1 MNLVRWLMASPLK
14 GASKLYLGGDNVY
27 GQIGD
32 GTFVYKSSP
41 VLVGT
46 SYWSAV
52 AEGTSHVVA
61 IRSDGALFAWGSN
74 DFGQVGNNLAFRFVS
89 SPVQI
94 GTSSW
99 VSVAASN
106 SNSYAIRK
114 DGGLFAWGDNTAGQI
129 GNNTTINGTIAG
141 YSYTSVGAGYFT
153 RFALRNNGAPVI
165 LGPYTNSIANNTSVY
180 SNLWPKTIKIPAQ
193 YSDENYNQFYVN
205 SAQSIY
211 QEVAANDTYS
221 YERNTAYIR
230 SDGALFLRG
239 RNSYGELGTNSTIDN
254 FSYAQ
259 IGTSSWTQVCIEGA
273 NGAAIRSDGA
283 LFTWGVNSY
292 GALGQSLYPG
302 DNHCSSPVQVGT
314 SSWSQVALKR
324 SLYNASMFGAAIRS
338 DGALFAWGDSDILYT
353 GGAFGNNGATSNL
366 NISWSQVGRGYHLN
380 ALISVDNKLYTGYGG
395 YTGDG
400 FTGVDPNALGGP
412 RFLQKIGDQSWT
424 QVATGD
430 YARLA
435 IRSDGALFGW
445 GDNFSGGIP
454 PTVGTS
460 PGMYL
465 SPVQIGT
472 SSWTQVY
479 LSVSTSI
486 AAAIRSDGRLFTWG
500 TGTAGQLGNNSTTA
514 QYSPVQIGT
523 SSWSQINLNPGHILA
538 LRTDGALF
546 TWGVNTSGELG
557 DGTTLNRSSP
567 VQIGTSSWS
576 QLKSGNG
583 NQVSFAVRTDGA
595 LFAWGLNST
604 GQLGDGTTVSKSSP
618 VQIGTSSWTL
628 VYGATQTVTNIVLTL
643 AIRSDGG
650 LFAWGS
656 NTTGV
661 LGDGT
666 TTNKSSPVQ
675 IGTSSWTQVISSRTT
690 TIALRTDGALFTWG
704 QASTGGIG
712 DNTTVNK
719 SSPVQIGTSSWI
731 QVYATPGLLTFSA
744 LRSDRLL
751 FYWGGLN
758 VDNTGPRNLS
768 SPVQIQTSAFS
779 SPVQIGTSSWSQI
792 VLGPYNA
799 IAIRNDKSL
808 FVWGGNSAGQ
818 IGDGTTV
825 DKSSPVQIGTS
836 SWTKVFSLPT
846 YTSAAIRLDGALFAW
861 GDGGVGQLAQNS
873 TIYRSSPVQVGTSS
887 WTAIAS
893 EDSTAN
899 VIAIRGDGALFA
911 WGGGALIS
919 PLDSV
924 GDGTTLSRSSP
935 VQIGFNTFVQ
945 SPVQIGTSSWTAVT
959 AGKSYASAIRTDGGL
974 FAWGLNNTYQLGDG
988 TTINRSSPVQIG
1000 TSSWALVNAGERTTV
1015 GITSNRSLF
1024 GWGNN
1029 ENFATGV
1036 SDFVSPVSVG
1046 PGWNSTAIVSRNGR
1060 LYAWGY
1066 NVAGTIGDGT
1076 TVNKSWPVQIG
1087 TSSWSQVHGGA
1098 SHTAA
1103 INSIGQLYAWGLN
1116 TSGQLGDNTS
1126 INRSSPVLISTSSWT
1141 QVRLGLSHTMALR
1154 TDGALF
1160 AWGSN
1165 SNAQLGLNINSFT
1178 ANFSSPVQVGTSSWI
1193 QIGTNNLTTHA
1204 IRSDGGLFGWG
1215 DNSVGQIGNNTVNV
1229 DGTLSWTQVAN
1240 GFASATQFRTF
1251 GIRSDGALLA
1261 WGAGNNYG
1269 ELGIGVFGFRSSPV
1283 QLGTSSWSQ
1292 VAAGQFHAL
1301 AIRTDGAL
1309 FAWGRNDNGGA
1320 LGDNTII
1327 SKSSPVQ
1334 IGTSSWS
1341 KVGAGADHS
1350 VAIRSDGA
1358 LFAWGYNVYGAAGDN
1373 STLNRSSP
1381 VQLGSSSW
1389 TVVAAGN
1396 NNAAAIRS
1404 DGRLFTWGKGDYGVL
1419 GESVY
1424 PYLNRSSPVQ
1434 VGTSSWTQVGQGFA
1448 HTIAIRSDGGLFA
1461 WGSNLYG
1468 ELGQNSIN
1476 ITNAAQSWS
1485 SLGTYSNTW
1494 HGADIRTDGAL
1505 FIFGPNLDG
1514 QLGINS
1520 TINTYSPVQVGTSSW
1535 TQVVCAQG
1543 ASTYAIR
1550 SDGALFAWG
1559 LNDFGALGDNTTVK
1573 KSSPV
1578 QIGTSSWIQ
1587 LAAGMAI
1594 AASGQTYG
1602 YAYTPIA
1609 IRKDG
1614 ALFAWGR
1621 NDLYQIGDGTTIN
1634 RSSPVLIGGSTSFT
1648 QVTYGLGIG
1657 VNSPTGRSYA
1667 IRSDGSLFT
1676 WGAYGDTGPGNGTFF
1691 AGDNISW
1698 TQISAGTNHVAAID
1712 SNSKLYTWGI
1722 NANGQ
1727 LGDSTT
1733 VTKSS
1738 PVQIGTSNWSQ
1749 VVASDRHTL
1758 AMRSDGALFTWGL
1771 NNFGQLGAGTT
1782 VSRSSPVQVG
1792 TSSWTQISSR
1802 ADSSIAIRTGGS
1814 LFTWGYNNVG
1824 QLGDNTTINKSSPV
1838 QIGTSS
1844 WTQVAIGTSI
1854 TGAIRS
1860 DGGLFTWGYNN
1871 FGSIGDNTIINRSSP
1886 VQIGTSSWTQVS
1898 MLSYTAAIRSDGR
1911 LFTWGPNIAF
1921 SGILG
1926 DGTFQPRSSPVQVG
1940 TSSWSQVRAGRN
1952 SFAIRSDG
1960 ALFGW
1965 GLNQTSNIDPG
1976 GLGINNIS
1984 YNDYRQS
1991 WTQIKGGGSNG
2002 FGTGQILALRNDGG
2016 LFFLG
2021 NSSSGS
2027 GGIPEFAGFSSII
2040 YPLQIGT
2047 SSWTQIDACP
2057 NNSAA
2062 IRSDGALFTWGA
2074 NNSGQLGDN
2083 TTINKSSPVQIGTSS
2098 WIQVAL
2104 TSSTFNNTYAAIRS
2118 DGALFTWGH
2127 GVAGALGSNATVS
2140 RSSPVQVGTSSWIQ
2154 VAGYRTGNSLP
2165 AFSAIRSDGALFTWG
2180 VNQDGQLGDGT
2191 TIQRSSPVQI
2201 GTSSWTIVSGNAAI
2215 RSDGALFTWGA
2226 NSNGQLGDG
2235 TTVAK
2240 SSPVQIGTS
2249 SWTFISTM
2257 GSLANFA
2264 IRVDGA
2270 LFGWG
2275 LNSISSS
2282 ITYNVG
2288 NASRYNTSSPVQ
2300 IGIGSSWSFVHNYP
2314 LFGFGSIIDQV
2325 GVVAIRSDKT
2335 LYGWG
2340 PGAGQ
2345 TLWNATVP
2353 LVSAG
2358 GPYPYNAGIQFQP
2371 GNLPNTPTAI
2381 GYYPFYASPVQIGT
2395 DSWTLITTGG
2405 NTTAYGIRN
2414 SKIYH
2419 WGYNGYDG
2427 GAAFPIGDGTTA
2439 PRSSP
2444 VQIGLDK
2451 VYRTPTQITNI
2462 SWSQVHAGL
2471 EANLGV
2477 STDNKLYTWRS
2488 GSSGELGSSNTSE
2501 VVLSPRD
2508 LHARSWKWVGNTLN
2522 DTTGAIRNDG
2532 ALFMWGQGLNGPLG
2546 NNTINST
2553 SSPVQVGTSSWIMVD
2568 SDGSRSAN
2576 AIRDFDYAVFGW
2588 GWNSLGQV
2596 GDNTTIQ
2603 RSSPVQIG
2611 TLKAEKITHAPG
2623 STFAI
2628 EKWSNALVAWGFN
2641 GNGNLGDGTVISRS
2655 SPVYIGTSKWR
2666 DINSYLATYAIRE
2679 DGALF
2684 AWSGQYSGP
2693 YVSAGLYATGNNS
2706 EPVRSS
2712 PVQIGTSSW
2721 TQVSTNLYNTLAIRS
2736 DGALFGWGMFNAGQL
2751 GTNES
2756 WNDRKNYTK
2765 SWAQVAFGFSH
2776 AVGVRSDGLLFTW
2789 GYDING
2795 SGVLGD
2801 NTISSKYYS
2810 PLQIGTSSWT
2820 KVGAGEY
2827 QSFAIRTDGALFAW
2841 GNNGSGALGDNTV
2854 INRLSPV
2861 QIGTSSWT
2869 QVDGSAGTTVAI
2881 RTDGGLF
2888 TWGSGTNGALGS
2900 NATTARSSPVQVGTS
2915 SWTQIRGGNTT
2926 VFAIRNGGSLFAWG
2940 YNQLGW
2946 LGDNTTINKS
2956 SPVQIGTSSWTF
2968 ISTRHAIR
2976 SDGALFAWGSN
2987 SLGQLGDSTTVD
2999 KSSPVQIGTSSW
3011 TQVRSGNTSYGI
3023 RSDGALFA
3031 WGSGANYNIGDN
3043 TTVSKSSPVQI
3054 GSSSWSQLGTSY
3066 RDNSNEITGAAIRTD
3081 GGLFTWGREAGGAT
3095 LGDLNYIQI
3104 GIARSVFGN
3113 TLDIGYNS
3121 SPVQVGLISCY
3132 FSPVQIG
3139 TSSWSQVLAGTAA
3152 GAAIRIDGALFTWG
3166 SNYGSL
3172 ADGGGQLGYNTTIN
3186 SSSPIQVGTSSWTQV
3201 QGLND
3206 YGGFAVVQTFA
3217 RRSDG
3222 TLWSWGAGNRVLG
3235 LTTTAISRSS
3245 PVQIGNNGPWSTAS
3259 KTASLGYAN
3268 AAAIRTDG
3276 ALFTWGNGG
3285 SGALGD
3291 NTTVSRSSAVQIG
3304 TSSWTQVITGVAG
3317 TQILRSDNLIYWAGG
3332 NVVDGSTNSSN
3343 AGFWQPT
3350 FSLISRSSPV
3360 LLGSL
3365 SSTSS
3370 PVQIGTSSWTQIATG
3385 ALFNHNRAIRSGGSL
3400 FAWGRNN
3407 SPAGVIGDSTTTDK
3421 SSPVQIGTSSWIQ
3434 VSSAHEIRS
3443 DYVLFGQGENAQ
3455 GATGD
3460 GTVVT
3465 KSSPVQL
3472 GSYPVVKSP
3481 TQIGTSSWSQV
3492 YAGHTHT
3499 VALRS
3504 DGGLFTWGNNA
3515 QGQIGDNT
3523 TVNKSSPVQI
3533 GSSSWSMLTTGQNNT
3548 YGITRANLLFAW
3560 GTNLL
3565 TVGDGTLIPRSSPVQ
3580 IGANPWR
3587 EVYAKANT
3595 TFAIRN
3601 DGAMLVWG
3609 INELNAS
3616 GTFGDGTTISR
3627 SSPVLTGS
3635 LITSPVLVDG
3645 NSWNFASA
3653 GYDNGLG
3660 VDINNRAYAWGYN
3673 RTNTYSWT
3681 TISGGSPI
3689 AAIRSDGMLFAWGLN
3704 TAGAIGDGTTV
3715 NKSSPVQIGTS
3726 SWSQV
3731 CVGPAVVHAIRSDG
3745 ALFGWGAGG
3754 GSIGDGT
3761 TVAKS
3766 SPVQIGSSS
3775 WSMLPTY
3782 TGIGGTAAFAIR
3794 SDKALFGWGATNTS
3808 GQIGDNTVISR
3819 SSPVQI
3825 GTSSWTQ
3832 VTHTG
3837 NSTKAIRFD
3846 GSLFCWGINTAGE
3859 VGDNT
3864 VISRSS
3870 PVQIGTSSWT
3880 QVTGCHAIRSDGA
3893 LFGWGNNSN
3902 GSIGDGTYINQSSP
3916 IQIGT
3921 SSWTQV
3927 MSFIKQG
3934 GAAIRADGA
3943 LFTWVGPQALPG
3955 TPIWGWGTSSGS
3967 VYTFNENGQSIYNL
3981 SPVQLGTGLSWTQIH
3996 LAAFGFGGI
4005 IARRNDN
4012 KVFMINSGRLG
4023 PAVPISGESATL
4035 ENANRIVVAGNNNN
4049 TYYTTLTEF
4058 PNIASYPS
4066 PTQIG
4071 IGGTWKKVS
4080 AGAAQNYLINNAN
4093 VLYSWGSSLKN
4104 NYVINYDYALSAI
4117 TADIDDAG
4125 ANKDF
4130 NGVRGYIKK

>member
-1 MNLVRWLMASPLK
+1 MASPLK
-14 GASKLYLGGDNVY
+14 GASKLYLGGDNTY

-32 GTFVYKSSP
+32 GTLVYKSSP

-46 SYWSAV
+46 SYWSTV

-61 IRSDGALFAWGSN
+61 IRSDGALFAWGRN
-74 DFGQVGNNLAFRFVS
+74 ETGQLGTGHAEYRKYVS

-99 VSVAASN
+99 VAVAASN

-114 DGGLFAWGDNTAGQI
+114 DGGLFAWGDNFYGQI
-129 GNNTTINGTIAG
+129 GNNSTVTSLSGFSTSSWSFVDVTTSYIGAITSDQKLFLWGFSTLNNILNNSFVNDPVQTRNTGIEYNNILTLYDNNNYRQITTDPSSTSRVTFVKSDYSLWTRGINTFGQLGDGTTINKSSPIQ
-141 YSYTSVGAGYFT
+141 
-153 RFALRNNGAPVI
+153 I
-165 LGPYTNSIANNTSVY
+165 
-180 SNLWPKTIKIPAQ
+180 
-193 YSDENYNQFYVN
+193 
-205 SAQSIY
+205 
-211 QEVAANDTYS
+211 
-221 YERNTAYIR
+221 
-230 SDGALFLRG
+230 
-239 RNSYGELGTNSTIDN
+239 GTNSWIL
-254 FSYAQ
+254 
-259 IGTSSWTQVCIEGA
+259 IRA
-273 NGAAIRSDGA
+273 NSFNTYAIRSDGA
-283 LFTWGVNSY
+283 LFTWGANYAGQLGQNIFPGGESNRSSPVQVGTSSWIQVTPNTDGTLVAGIRTD
-292 GALGQSLYPG
+292 GALFMWGTDARQNSTPAGLFGNNFTANPLGSISWTQIVGGQNGYIDNNNKLYVLGLAGDGSSGGYWPALVENTWTKGVNKNSTYYAIRTDGALFAWGIIGEVLGVPTGGPG
-302 DNHCSSPVQVGT
+302 ASSRVLLQVNNSSWAQVDYISSGQFNPVLAIRNDGALFAWGRNDNGVLGDGTTISRYANDLIQIGSSSWSQISCGENHVGAIRTDGALFVWGSNAFGQIGDSTTINKSSPVQIGTSSWSQINCGSTRTFAIRNDGGLFSWGRNNDGTLGSGTTLNRSSPVQVGT
-314 SSWSQVALKR
+314 SSWSQVQ
-324 SLYNASMFGAAIRS
+324 SSIFYS
-338 DGALFAWGDSDILYT
+338 
-353 GGAFGNNGATSNL
+353 AT
-366 NISWSQVGRGYHLN
+366 
-380 ALISVDNKLYTGYGG
+380 
-395 YTGDG
+395 
-400 FTGVDPNALGGP
+400 
-412 RFLQKIGDQSWT
+412 
-424 QVATGD
+424 
-430 YARLA
+430 
-435 IRSDGALFGW
+435 
-445 GDNFSGGIP
+445 
-454 PTVGTS
+454 
-460 PGMYL
+460 
-465 SPVQIGT
+465 
-472 SSWTQVY
+472 
-479 LSVSTSI
+479 
-486 AAAIRSDGRLFTWG
+486 AAIRSDGRLFTWG
-500 TGTAGQLGNNSTTA
+500 AG
-514 QYSPVQIGT
+514 
-523 SSWSQINLNPGHILA
+523 
-538 LRTDGALF
+538 
-546 TWGVNTSGELG
+546 
-557 DGTTLNRSSP
+557 
-567 VQIGTSSWS
+567 
-576 QLKSGNG
+576 
-583 NQVSFAVRTDGA
+583 
-595 LFAWGLNST
+595 
-604 GQLGDGTTVSKSSP
+604 
-618 VQIGTSSWTL
+618 
-628 VYGATQTVTNIVLTL
+628 
-643 AIRSDGG
+643 
-650 LFAWGS
+650 
-656 NTTGV
+656 TTGV
-661 LGDGT
+661 LADGT
-666 TTNKSSPVQ
+666 TISKSSPVQ
-675 IGTSSWTQVISSRTT
+675 IGTSSWTQVRLDPSPS
-690 TIALRTDGALFTWG
+690 ALRIDNTIWAWRVVAPWDYTGAPGQVFTASSPVQIGTATKTFFSPIQVGTSSWSQVTFNFDSVAAIRSDGALFTWG
-704 QASTGGIG
+704 NGANGTLGSGATTSRSSPVQVGTSSWSQLPYNQLNSTASHAIRTDGALFGWGTGISIG
-712 DNTTVNK
+712 DNTTIN
-719 SSPVQIGTSSWI
+719 
-731 QVYATPGLLTFSA
+731 
-744 LRSDRLL
+744 R
-751 FYWGGLN
+751 
-758 VDNTGPRNLS
+758 
-768 SPVQIQTSAFS
+768 S
-779 SPVQIGTSSWSQI
+779 SPVQIGTSSWSFI
-792 VLGPYNA
+792 SSNNNRVF
-799 IAIRNDKSL
+799 AIRSGGSL
-808 FVWGGNSAGQ
+808 FLWGISVYAGNGSS
-818 IGDGTTV
+818 TTV
-825 DKSSPVQIGTS
+825 NLSSPVQIG
-836 SWTKVFSLPT
+836 
-846 YTSAAIRLDGALFAW
+846 A
-861 GDGGVGQLAQNS
+861 
-873 TIYRSSPVQVGTSS
+873 
-887 WTAIAS
+887 
-893 EDSTAN
+893 
-899 VIAIRGDGALFA
+899 
-911 WGGGALIS
+911 
-919 PLDSV
+919 
-924 GDGTTLSRSSP
+924 
-935 VQIGFNTFVQ
+935 QIGAVVGPPVSL

-959 AGKSYASAIRTDGGL
+959 AGKYYASAIRTDGGL
-974 FAWGLNNTYQLGDG
+974 FAWGLNNTYQLGDN

-1000 TSSWALVNAGERTTV
+1000 TSSWILVNAGDRAAL
-1015 GITSNRSLF
+1015 GITTNRSLF

-1036 SDFVSPVSVG
+1036 TDFVSPVSVG
-1046 PGWNSTAIVSRNGR
+1046 AGFNSTAIVSRNGK
-1060 LYAWGY
+1060 LYAWGG
-1066 NVAGTIGDGT
+1066 NSTGTIGDGT
-1076 TVNKSWPVQIG
+1076 TINKSRPVQIG
-1087 TSSWSQVHGGA
+1087 TSSWSQVHNGGN
-1098 SHTAA
+1098 HTVA
-1103 INSIGQLYAWGLN
+1103 INSIGQLYAWGQN

-1126 INRSSPVLISTSSWT
+1126 INRSSPVLISTSSWS
-1141 QVRLGLSHTMALR
+1141 QVEAGYSHTMALR
-1154 TDGALF
+1154 IDGALF

-1165 SNAQLGLNINSFT
+1165 SNAQLGLNINSFSV
-1178 ANFSSPVQVGTSSWI
+1178 NYSSPVQVGTSSWI
-1193 QIGTNNLTTHA
+1193 QIGTNSVTTHA
-1204 IRSDGGLFGWG
+1204 IRSDGALFGWG
-1215 DNSVGQIGNNTVNV
+1215 DNSFGQIGNNAVNL

-1269 ELGIGVFGFRSSPV
+1269 ELGIGALGFRSSPV

-1301 AIRTDGAL
+1301 AIRVDGAL
-1309 FAWGRNDNGGA
+1309 FAWGRNDNGGG
-1320 LGDNTII
+1320 LGDNTIL

-1389 TVVAAGN
+1389 TAVAAGN

-1424 PYLNRSSPVQ
+1424 PYVNRSSPVQ
-1434 VGTSSWTQVGQGFA
+1434 VGTSSWTQVGQGTA

-1485 SLGTYSNTW
+1485 TVGTYSNTW

-1594 AASGQTYG
+1594 AAPGQIYG

-1648 QVTYGLGIG
+1648 QVTYGLGIA
-1657 VNSPTGRSYA
+1657 VNTPAGRSYA

-1749 VVASDRHTL
+1749 VVASDRYTL

-1802 ADSSIAIRTGGS
+1802 FDSSIAIRIGGS

-2027 GGIPEFAGFSSII
+2027 GGIPEFANFSGIL
-2040 YPLQIGT
+2040 YPIQIGT
-2047 SSWTQIDACP
+2047 SSWTQLDACP

-2062 IRSDGALFTWGA
+2062 IRSDGALFTWGS
-2074 NNSGQLGDN
+2074 NSSGQLGDS
-2083 TTINKSSPVQIGTSS
+2083 TTVNKSSPVQIGTSS

-2118 DGALFTWGH
+2118 DGALFTWGS
-2127 GVAGALGSNATVS
+2127 GSSGALGSNATVS

-2191 TIQRSSPVQI
+2191 TVIKSSPVQI

-2215 RSDGALFTWGA
+2215 RSDGRLFTWGA
-2226 NSNGQLGDG
+2226 NSSGQLGDG
-2235 TTVAK
+2235 TTVSK

-2275 LNSISSS
+2275 RNSISSS
-2282 ITYNVG
+2282 IIYNVG
-2288 NASRYNTSSPVQ
+2288 NASRYDTSSPVQ

-2314 LFGFGSIIDQV
+2314 LFGFSSIIEQV
-2325 GVVAIRSDKT
+2325 GIIAIRSDKT

-2340 PGAGQ
+2340 PGASQ

-2405 NTTAYGIRN
+2405 NTTTYGIRN

-2427 GAAFPIGDGTTA
+2427 GPAFPVGDGTTA

-2462 SWSQVHAGL
+2462 SWSQVHAGGL
-2471 EANLGV
+2471 ANLGV

-2508 LHARSWKWVGNTLN
+2508 LHARSWKWVGNTR
-2522 DTTGAIRNDG
+2522 DITQGAIRNDG
-2532 ALFMWGQGLNGPLG
+2532 ALFTWGNGINGPLG
-2546 NNTINST
+2546 NNTQTST
-2553 SSPVQVGTSSWIMVD
+2553 SSPIQIGTSSWVMVTYGGARD
-2568 SDGSRSAN
+2568 AA
-2576 AIRDFDYAVFGW
+2576 AIRDFDYQVFGW
-2588 GWNSLGQV
+2588 GYNFAGQV
-2596 GDNTTIQ
+2596 GDNTTIS
-2603 RSSPVQIG
+2603 RSSPVIIG
-2611 TLKAEKITHAPG
+2611 VLKAENITKAG
-2623 STFAI
+2623 LSTFVI
-2628 EKWSNALVAWGFN
+2628 EKWSNALVAWGSN
-2641 GNGNLGDGTVISRS
+2641 STGLLGDNTTISRS
-2655 SPVYIGTSKWR
+2655 SPVYIGTSKWQ
-2666 DINSYLATYAIRE
+2666 NVNAYYATYAIRE

-2684 AWSGQYSGP
+2684 AWGSPDGLYT
-2693 YVSAGLYATGNNS
+2693 SAGLYATGNNV
-2706 EPVRSS
+2706 ELTRSS

-2721 TQVSTNLYNTLAIRS
+2721 TQVSTNLYSTLAIRS
-2736 DGALFGWGMFNAGQL
+2736 DGALFGWGMFNSGQL

-2756 WNDRKNYTK
+2756 WNDRKDYTK

-2795 SGVLGD
+2795 FGVLGD
-2801 NTISSKYYS
+2801 NRISSKYYS

-2827 QSFAIRTDGALFAW
+2827 QSFAIRTDGALFTW

-2854 INRLSPV
+2854 INRSSPV

-2869 QVDGSAGTTVAI
+2869 QVDGPAGTTVAI

-2946 LGDNTTINKS
+2946 LGDSTTINKS

-2987 SLGQLGDSTTVD
+2987 SLGQLGDGTTVD

-3066 RDNSNEITGAAIRTD
+3066 RDNSNEITGTAIRTD

-3095 LGDLNYIQI
+3095 LGDLNYIQL

-3113 TLDIGYNS
+3113 NIDTGYNS

-3139 TSSWSQVLAGTAA
+3139 TSSWSQVLAGPSA

-3166 SNYGSL
+3166 SNYGPS
-3172 ADGGGQLGYNTTIN
+3172 GNETGGQLGQNSTVNT
-3186 SSSPIQVGTSSWTQV
+3186 SSPIQVGTSSWTQV

-3206 YGGFAVVQTFA
+3206 YGGFASVQVYA

-3222 TLWSWGAGNRVLG
+3222 TLWSWGAGNNVLG
-3235 LTTTAISRSS
+3235 LTTTISRSS

-3259 KTASLGYAN
+3259 KAASLGYNN

-3285 SGALGD
+3285 RGALGD

-3304 TSSWTQVITGVAG
+3304 TSSWTQVITGVNS

-3343 AGFWQPT
+3343 VGFLQPT

-3434 VSSAHEIRS
+3434 VSSAHEIRLN
-3443 DYVLFGQGENAQ
+3443 YVLFGQGENAQ

-3472 GSYPVVKSP
+3472 GSYAVVKSP

-3492 YAGHTHT
+3492 YAGATHT

-3504 DGGLFTWGNNA
+3504 NGSLFTWGGNSG
-3515 QGQIGDNT
+3515 GQLGDNT
-3523 TVNKSSPVQI
+3523 TINKSSPIQI
-3533 GSSSWSMLTTGQNNT
+3533 GSSSWYMLAAGSGNT
-3548 YGITRANLLFAW
+3548 YGITSANLLFGW
-3560 GTNLL
+3560 GSNFLGVL
-3565 TVGDGTLIPRSSPVQ
+3565 GLAGDGTALARSSPVQ
-3580 IGANPWR
+3580 LGANPWR
-3587 EVYAKANT
+3587 EIYGKGNT
-3595 TFAIRN
+3595 PFAIRN
-3601 DGAMLVWG
+3601 DGAMFAWG
-3609 INELNAS
+3609 INELNSAGS
-3616 GTFGDGTTISR
+3616 IGDGTTTSR
-3627 SSPVLTGS
+3627 NSPVLTGS

-3681 TISGGSPI
+3681 QVQYTNTYGTGL
-3689 AAIRSDGMLFAWGLN
+3689 AIRSDGALFAWGSGQNGIL
-3704 TAGAIGDGTTV
+3704 GDGTTV
-3715 NKSSPVQIGTS
+3715 FKSSPVQIGTS

-3731 CVGPAVVHAIRSDG
+3731 IATGDCGFAIRSDG
-3745 ALFGWGAGG
+3745 ALFGWGSGFQG
-3754 GSIGDGT
+3754 NLGDNT
-3761 TVAKS
+3761 TTNKS
-3766 SPVQIGSSS
+3766 SPVQIGTSS
-3775 WSMLPTY
+3775 WISLCSGGPSGTMHAIRLGGSLFGWGTNNLFSAVFYGAIGDNTTINRSSPVQIGTSSWIQVAGTY
-3782 TGIGGTAAFAIR
+3782 QQIGAIR
-3794 SDKALFGWGATNTS
+3794 SDGALFTWGSAP
-3808 GQIGDNTVISR
+3808 GGLGDGVVLR

-3832 VTHTG
+3832 LSVGAGSSSIG
-3837 NSTKAIRFD
+3837 NYFVIRSDGALFGWGNNADGQLGDGTTINKIFPVQIGTSSWTQVLVNRNITSAIRSD
-3846 GSLFCWGINTAGE
+3846 GALFQWGGGFGSSGSVFLPFFGNGSTIPT
-3859 VGDNT
+3859 
-3864 VISRSS
+3864 SS

-3880 QVTGCHAIRSDGA
+3880 QLYYSNFIAKRFDGK
-3893 LFGWGNNSN
+3893 
-3902 GSIGDGTYINQSSP
+3902 I
-3916 IQIGT
+3916 
-3921 SSWTQV
+3921 
-3927 MSFIKQG
+3927 
-3934 GAAIRADGA
+3934 
-3943 LFTWVGPQALPG
+3943 
-3955 TPIWGWGTSSGS
+3955 
-3967 VYTFNENGQSIYNL
+3967 
-3981 SPVQLGTGLSWTQIH
+3981 
-3996 LAAFGFGGI
+3996 
-4005 IARRNDN
+4005 
-4012 KVFMINSGRLG
+4012 FMIG
-4023 PAVPISGESATL
+4023 PGPYPYSDQLFFTT
-4035 ENANRIVVAGNNNN
+4035 ANTQSNNMDLSF
-4049 TYYTTLTEF
+4049 TYLKRLTEL
-4058 PNIASYPS
+4058 PNITSYPS

-4080 AGAAQNYLINNAN
+4080 AGASQNYLINNAN
-4093 VLYSWGSSLKN
+4093 VLYNWGTRLPVQN
-4104 NYVINYDYALSAI
+4104 IVEYDYTPTAV

-4125 ANKDF
+4125 ANK
-4130 NGVRGYIKK
+4130 NQGGVVAYIKK